1 MECKVQTSTIRIM
14 NNLINLQKA
23 ITIALIIFGVIS
35 LIAGIVEQRWYLIFI
50 GIAEIIIGSILSGEG
65 ELE

>member
-1 MECKVQTSTIRIM
+1 MERKIQTSTLRIM
-14 NNLINLQKA
+14 NNMINIQKA
-23 ITIALIIFGVIS
+23 ITIALMVFGVIS
-35 LIAGIVEQRWYLIFI
+35 LMSGIVEQRWYLIFI

>member
-1 MECKVQTSTIRIM
+1 MERKIQTSTLRIM

-23 ITIALIIFGVIS
+23 ITIALIIFGAIS

>member
-1 MECKVQTSTIRIM
+1 M

>member
-1 MECKVQTSTIRIM
+1 MERKIQTSTICIM

>member
-1 MECKVQTSTIRIM
+1 MERKIQTSTLRIM

-23 ITIALIIFGVIS
+23 ITIALIIFGAIS
-35 LIAGIVEQRWYLIFI
+35 LISGIVEQRWYLIFI

>member
-1 MECKVQTSTIRIM
+1 M
-14 NNLINLQKA
+14 NNMINIQKA
-23 ITIALIIFGVIS
+23 ITIALMVFGVIS
-35 LIAGIVEQRWYLIFI
+35 LIAGIVEQRLYLIFI

>member
-1 MECKVQTSTIRIM
+1 MEYKVQTSTIRTM

-50 GIAEIIIGSILSGEG
+50 GIAEIIICSILSGEG